1 MSISKRCA
9 CLKRERERENDVPL
23 SSKADAREPSDEQ
36 FGDVVNDEVNDEFE
50 EDGQRM
56 E

>member
-1 MSISKRCA
+1 MCLSKA
-9 CLKRERERENDVPL
+9 RERENDVPL
-23 SSKADAREPSDEQ
+23 SSKADVREPSDEQ
-36 FGDVVNDEVNDEFE
+36 FGDVVNDEVKDEFE